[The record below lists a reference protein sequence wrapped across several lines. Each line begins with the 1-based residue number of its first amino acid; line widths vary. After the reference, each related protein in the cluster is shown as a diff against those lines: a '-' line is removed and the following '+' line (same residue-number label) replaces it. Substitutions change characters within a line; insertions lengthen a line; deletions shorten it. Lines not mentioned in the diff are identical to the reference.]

1 MILKDL
7 SNTLSVVEMLLMVV
21 ELMHELSVVGHLV
34 VEELRVPVL
43 MIPLLTD
50 WVVDMEL
57 ADSIHREEGH
67 VFPDSEGRV
76 VGWILLLEDNF
87 VPKLLT

>member
-1 MILKDL
+1 
-7 SNTLSVVEMLLMVV
+7 MVV
-21 ELMHELSVVGHLV
+21 MMVFSKFIHEVSVVGHLV
-34 VEELRVPVL
+34 MKELRVPVL